1 MSASNPQTSTRVVVE
16 DSYEPGNA
24 TRYDLALIE
33 PEWGGNYRLLLWL
46 NAPGGGRAMRLH
58 VDGIVHIGYL
68 AEKLDYRNVLD
79 LRAILRWLD
88 TRGVNVYLD

>member
-1 MSASNPQTSTRVVVE
+1 MSANNPQTSMRFVVE

-24 TRYDLALIE
+24 TRYDLVLVE
-33 PEWGGNYRLLLWL
+33 PEFGSAVWL
-46 NAPGGGRAMRLH
+46 NAPGGGQAMRLH
-58 VDGIVHIGYL
+58 VDGIVHVGYL